1 MENTPRT
8 EISTLG
14 EFGLIHHLT
23 KNFELQHAFSV
34 KGIGDD
40 AAVIDNAGK
49 MTVVSTDLLI
59 EQVHFDLL
67 YTPLQHLGYKSVV
80 VNLSDIYAMNAEPR
94 QITVSIAM
102 SNRFSVEALEELYE
116 GIYKACEYYK
126 VDLVGGDTTSSVKG
140 MVISIT
146 AIGEA
151 NEEALVYRN
160 GARPGDLICVSGNL
174 GAAYMGL
181 QLLEREKR
189 IHIENPEIQP
199 DLSDHTYIVG
209 RHLKPEARW
218 DVTAAFAKTGLKPTA
233 MIDLSD
239 GLSND
244 LHHICDQ
251 SATGAIVFEKQ
262 LPIHEDTF
270 SMATTFNVPPTTA
283 ALNGGEDYELL
294 FTVAQDQ
301 AHLLSDIPNITVIG
315 EIREKD
321 AGILLETNQGK
332 QIDMPAQGWNH
343 MRKA

>member
-40 AAVIDNAGK
+40 AAVIDNTGK
-49 MTVVSTDLLI
+49 LTVISTDLLL
-59 EQVHFDLL
+59 EHVHFDLL
-67 YTPLQHLGYKSVV
+67 YTPLKHLGYKSVV

-94 QITVSIAM
+94 QITVSIAV

-116 GIYKACEYYK
+116 GIYKACEYYQ

-151 NEEALVYRN
+151 TDDALVYRD

-199 DLSDHTYIVG
+199 DLSDHAYIVG
-209 RHLKPEARW
+209 RHLKPEARR
-218 DVTAAFAKTGLKPTA
+218 DIIAAFSTAGLQPTA

-244 LHHICDQ
+244 LRHICEQ
-251 SATGAIVFEKQ
+251 SGTGAIVYEKQ

-270 SMATTFNVPPTTA
+270 SMATTFNIHPTTA

-294 FTVAQDQ
+294 FTIAPDK
-301 AHLLSDIPNITVIG
+301 ADLLQDIPHVTVIG
-315 EIREKD
+315 TIQERD
-321 AGILLETNQGK
+321 SGILLETNQGK

-343 MRKA
+343 MRKS